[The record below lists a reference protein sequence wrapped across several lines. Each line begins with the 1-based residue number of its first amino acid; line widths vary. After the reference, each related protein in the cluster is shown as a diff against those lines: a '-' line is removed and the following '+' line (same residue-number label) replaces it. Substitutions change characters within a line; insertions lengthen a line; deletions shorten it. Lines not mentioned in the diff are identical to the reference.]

1 MELKIFEINTGG
13 EREWVAAYSNI
24 HALQVVYSFNDVDLM
39 DYNSHD
45 EVKELPREKW
55 DEYTVKDED
64 DEATMTFAEWMQAN
78 KEPDMIA
85 TTAY

>member
-45 EVKELPREKW
+45 E
-55 DEYTVKDED
+55 
-64 DEATMTFAEWMQAN
+64 ATMTFAEWMQAN